1 MSKRLREDAG
11 GVGII
16 TLLDGDGIECY
27 ERVEFNEV
35 DARSTKR
42 DKRILYPVP
51 VSVIGAYLAESSG
64 PFRRRLDPILLGSSR
79 TPTSGQVLCAGDAGL
94 VLCTC
99 VSMRSP
105 PPPHGRTMLMSVEAA
120 ALYQLVSP
128 KRLVEAGDA
137 SRPYHSGGE
146 ERQDDWQGDPQ
157 MLPDAIARYKALS
170 RSWSAGMNLVMACP
184 NSGWRGCYAE
194 KRLWLAVSL
203 RMGHSELVKT
213 DYALSSVRSWFPAE
227 VLDDLIAC
235 ASHKTLLRLAKIV
248 SDHKFE
254 GAPDLVL
261 WRPGSLRIVEVK
273 SQLDDLKDAQVTMLT
288 ALARVCPTHIVL
300 PKHAEH
306 RDRIR
311 ERLRNASSVHAVDT
325 DDEHSD

>member
-1 MSKRLREDAG
+1 MSKRSRGDAGG

-16 TLLDGDGIECY
+16 TLLDGDGSVCH

-64 PFRRRLDPILLGSSR
+64 PFRRRLDPMLLGSSR

-99 VSMRSP
+99 VAPPMRC
-105 PPPHGRTMLMSVEAA
+105 MLMSVEAA

-128 KRLVEAGDA
+128 KRLVESGDA
-137 SRPYHSGGE
+137 SRPYHSVGE
-146 ERQDDWQGDPQ
+146 EWQDDWQGDPQ
-157 MLPDAIARYKALS
+157 MLPDAIARFKALS

-203 RMGHSELVKT
+203 RMGQSELVQT
-213 DYALSSVRSWFPAE
+213 DYALSSVRSWFPTE

-235 ASHKTLLRLAKIV
+235 ASRETLQRLAKIV
-248 SDHKFE
+248 CDHKFE

-273 SQLDDLKDAQVTMLT
+273 SQLDDIKDAQVTMLT
-288 ALARVCPTHIVL
+288 ALGRVCPTHVVL
-300 PKHAEH
+300 PERAKH

-311 ERLRNASSVHAVDT
+311 ERLRNASSVHAADT